1 MYPDFQDD
9 VVLVAV
15 GFGSSQTVEV
25 LGEHWSGNAYPGT
38 VAEGPDS
45 MARDFGVTTQST
57 KLGIARDGEV
67 LFRHGYGTSSADTWR
82 ERLRS
87 LAEG

>member
-1 MYPDFQDD
+1 VYPDYKDD
-9 VVLVAV
+9 VVLLAV
-15 GFGSSQTVEV
+15 GFQSGQTVDA
-25 LGEHWSGNAYPGT
+25 LDRHWMSNQYPGI
-38 VAEGPDS
+38 VAEAPNN
-45 MARDFGVTTQST
+45 MARDYGVTTQST